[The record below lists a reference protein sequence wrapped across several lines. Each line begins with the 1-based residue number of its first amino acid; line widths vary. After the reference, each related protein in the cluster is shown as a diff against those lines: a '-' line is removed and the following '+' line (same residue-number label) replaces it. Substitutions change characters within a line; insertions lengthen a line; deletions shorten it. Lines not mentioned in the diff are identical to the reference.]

1 MKSRF
6 PDAILDKTKYS
17 RFDQRDNVFGR
28 IKSDEEAP
36 FYHQGLYDQ
45 VEGLLDKKE
54 GYSSFQLARAL
65 GGWSVYDYYSGAFE
79 AKRPEESN
87 NIMDKPVLEPP
98 TADPKVMTEELKRSA
113 HSYGA
118 DSVGITEIDSR
129 WIYSADRD
137 GNSLEHL
144 LNYNYAVVMV
154 VPMNPEKI
162 RESPKFPAAAAS
174 AVSYSKMAFL
184 VSCLSEYIKRLGFEA
199 IPMGNDRALS
209 IPLAIE
215 AGLGQ
220 LGRNGLLITPEF
232 GSSVKIC
239 KVFTNMNLVA
249 DRPSDPALLE
259 SCRNCKLC
267 SEACEVDAVSD
278 ETQPVSETVCPANNR
293 GIIRWPVDHYRC
305 YEFWVENGSDCSSCI
320 SACPHTPS

>member
-1 MKSRF
+1 MNSEF

-28 IKSDEEAP
+28 IKGDKEAP
-36 FYHQGLYDQ
+36 FYHQGLYDR
-45 VEGLLDKKE
+45 VEDLLDKRE

-79 AKRPEESN
+79 AKSPEESN

-98 TADPKVMTEELKRSA
+98 AVDPKVMTEELKRSA

-118 DSVGITEIDSR
+118 NSVGITEVDSR
-129 WIYSADRD
+129 WIYSADRE

-154 VPMNPEKI
+154 VPMDPGKI
-162 RESPKFPAAAAS
+162 RESPKFPAATAS

-184 VSCLSEYIKRLGFEA
+184 VSCLSEYIKRLGFQA
-199 IPMGNDRALS
+199 VPMGNDRALS
-209 IPLAIE
+209 IPLAID

-220 LGRNGLLITPEF
+220 LGRNGLLITPDF

-239 KVFTNMNLVA
+239 KVFTNMDLVA
-249 DRPSDPALLE
+249 DRPSAQALLE
-259 SCRNCKLC
+259 TCRNCKLC

-278 ETQPVSETVCPANNR
+278 ETQPVSETACPANNR

-320 SACPHTPS
+320 SACPHTPN